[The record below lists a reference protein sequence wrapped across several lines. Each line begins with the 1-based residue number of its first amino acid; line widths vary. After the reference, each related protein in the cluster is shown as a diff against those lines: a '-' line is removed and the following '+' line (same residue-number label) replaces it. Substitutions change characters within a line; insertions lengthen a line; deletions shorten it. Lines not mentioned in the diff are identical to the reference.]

1 MTEIQIDLTSMR
13 GCAVKK
19 MVIVSLVDFFYCK
32 DAISCT
38 YTEYKEIFIYSDVV
52 DCN

>member
-1 MTEIQIDLTSMR
+1 MH

-19 MVIVSLVDFFYCK
+19 MVIVSLVDFFIVK
-32 DAISCT
+32 MLFHVHIQN
-38 YTEYKEIFIYSDVV
+38 KEIFIYNDVV